1 MATITVCSNKV
12 DMFKTVTLLKES
24 LDKIKVSL
32 DKSRDDDGSCDDGK
46 NLDKTTETELICHTP
61 L

>member
-1 MATITVCSNKV
+1 
-12 DMFKTVTLLKES
+12 MFKTVTLLKES
-24 LDKIKVSL
+24 LDKIEVSL
-32 DKSRDDDGSCDDGK
+32 DKSCDDDGSCDDGK

>member
-1 MATITVCSNKV
+1 
-12 DMFKTVTLLKES
+12 MFKTVTLLKES

-32 DKSRDDDGSCDDGK
+32 DKSCDDDWSCDDGK